1 MKPVIFCVILLFS
14 FAKASFSQDFSNF
27 NDLPYETKQAFTE
40 RSISVINTIF
50 YKIQTEEGWKVDKF
64 NGGSVKIDDDI
75 TFSQKVGAEL
85 SFNITG
91 SWKYTRK
98 SWFDNGEGSGTFT
111 AKARLTPAMT
121 VYMTEVCWKTYLEA
135 GRCHNTTNWAN
146 EKLF

>member
-1 MKPVIFCVILLFS
+1 MKQVIFCVILLFG
-14 FAKASFSQDFSNF
+14 FVNQTFSQDFSNF
-27 NDLPYETKQAFTE
+27 DDLPFETQQAFTE

-50 YKIQTEEGWKVDKF
+50 YKIQTEEGWKIDKF
-64 NGGSVKIDDDI
+64 NGGSVKIDNI
-75 TFSQKVGAEL
+75 SFSQKVGQEL

-98 SWFDNGEGSGTFT
+98 SWLDSGEGSGTFT
-111 AKARLTPAMT
+111 AKARLTPGMT

-135 GRCHNTTNWAN
+135 GRCHNTKNWAY